1 MKEQEQIK
9 KLMESLELTE
19 DEARQLYQDDK
30 RIDRGEKLFELPRDK
45 ELASKKIRQTTGKK
59 KPTVYNFD
67 KRARKENLTKRELI
81 QLLFEA
87 LKSHFEQVEITNPE
101 RIIALSIKE
110 DKFEIT
116 LSQKR
121 KPKT

>member
-1 MKEQEQIK
+1 MKEQEQIRR
-9 KLMESLELTE
+9 LMENLELTE

-30 RIDRGEKLFELPRDK
+30 RIDRGEKLFELPKDK

-59 KPTVYNFD
+59 GPTVYNFD
-67 KRARKENLTKRELI
+67 KRARKENPTKRELI

-87 LKSHFEQVEITNPE
+87 LKGHFEQVEITNPE
-101 RIIALSIKE
+101 RVIALSIKE